1 MPFQQV
7 AHLFSNVVEV
17 TEDYYPPACELRKIT
32 NDTIAACDA
41 LDGREDGV
49 VSRTD
54 LCKLHY
60 NVTASVGTPYA
71 CAASTGSSGPMRKR
85 QVGGGASPAVN
96 GTVSAQA
103 ARIAQLIDRG
113 LFDSQGRHA
122 YVSYQLAA
130 GYGDAST
137 TYNSAT
143 GHYEASASGI
153 GVQWVNYFLEKTA
166 STSLSLENVTYDALR
181 DWMSPDLADF
191 RQAGDKVIHFHGE
204 LDNSVPTA
212 PSVIYHDAVRR
223 TMFPGASYNESVAQ
237 PSEFYRLFLVPGA
250 GDCAVNSAQPN
261 GPFPQNV
268 LASVIDWVE
277 NGVNPERLNA
287 TVISDVA
294 TVADKEQRLCSFP
307 LRPLWHGNA
316 TMECV
321 YG

>member
-1 MPFQQV
+1 MQRYGSQFYGAAIGARAFRMPFQQV

-181 DWMSPDLADF
+181 DWMVQGTQEYADTVLTTVARSGRLPAGR
-191 RQAGDKVIHFHGE
+191 RQGDSLPRRVGQLGPHGPVRHLPRRRPPHHVPRSE
-204 LDNSVPTA
+204 LQRERRP
-212 PSVIYHDAVRR
+212 AVRVLPPLPR
-223 TMFPGASYNESVAQ
+223 ARCR
-237 PSEFYRLFLVPGA
+237 RLRRQLRA
-250 GDCAVNSAQPN
+250 A
-261 GPFPQNV
+261 
-268 LASVIDWVE
+268 E
-277 NGVNPERLNA
+277 
-287 TVISDVA
+287 
-294 TVADKEQRLCSFP
+294 
-307 LRPLWHGNA
+307 RPLSA
-316 TMECV
+316 ECARECD
-321 YG
+321 